1 VAEACC
7 SQCSTLLVT
16 LLENCPPPVT
26 ENSPDA
32 SRLDLWLDF
41 ASGSPFACPKC
52 ATAGKP
58 VHDTTEKEW
67 RHMDFFHHMC
77 YLHARVPLVR
87 CEDCGVLQVSVP

>member
-1 VAEACC
+1 MISPTDSLFTAALGLMPPW
-7 SQCSTLLVT
+7 QCHK
-16 LLENCPPPVT
+16 T
-26 ENSPDA
+26 EFSPDA

-41 ASGSPFACPKC
+41 ASGSRFACPKC